1 MDIVDIF
8 AKAVIRLMALLR
20 VYWIR
25 IWFSIFDLLFW
36 FYHLLPGSKS
46 MKRPRKIFKHFIQVP
61 FIGRLVNWLLTH
73 YFTTSTTAR
82 PRPYSLWSA
91 TIKNP
96 GAYPEPLPDPLASPP
111 PASTYG
117 PVSDYTSW
125 NSLTNKKFSA
135 RHLPP
140 SQQDATAP
148 LDALL
153 ELFKRPPGNNP
164 DPDRSSLLFAFFA
177 QWFTDSFM
185 RVDPNDRRKNTSTH
199 DIDLCQI
206 YGLDEETCNILRK
219 HSGGKLLSQ
228 HILNNTTNEY
238 EEFPEYLCE
247 LVNGNLAVKNKFS
260 QLPYAARINQIL
272 GNLAG
277 DHWRKEKLYATGL
290 ERGNSSIGYAG
301 ISTLFL
307 REHNRI
313 CDLLVAEYGNVN
325 HPEYNQWN
333 PIGNPDYFD
342 ERAFQTARMI
352 NTVLLLKLV
361 VEEYINHV
369 AGHKA
374 FKLDYGFAEEL
385 NWYRTNWITIEFD
398 LLYRWHSLAV
408 EEILIDGVPKQPN
421 DYRFNNGLLESVGLK
436 KIIESVSSQRAGRIG
451 LKNTPHFLW
460 RAEAYALKM
469 AREFKLQTYNEY
481 REKFG
486 LRKLAS
492 IAELVGKRPEDQ
504 SLIAELDQLY
514 DGDINKVEYLVGIF
528 AEQRESPAL
537 FGELMYNMV
546 SYDAFTHIYTN
557 PLLSKHI
564 YGEKTF
570 TPVGMKIINETKSLK
585 QFVSRNTGLGNVAA
599 SFGV

>member
-1 MDIVDIF
+1 MDILDWF
-8 AKAVIRLMALLR
+8 ERALTRLAQLLHA
-20 VYWIR
+20 YWIR
-25 IWFSIFDLLFW
+25 IWFSFFDLLFW

-46 MKRPRKIFKHFIQVP
+46 MKRPRKLLKYFLRVP
-61 FIGRLVNWLLTH
+61 FIGKIINWSFTH
-73 YFTTSTTAR
+73 YFATAAAPR

-91 TIKNP
+91 TIKNTS
-96 GAYPEPLPDPLASPP
+96 AYPNPLPDPLATLPP
-111 PASTYG
+111 SASYG

-140 SQQDATAP
+140 SQVEAIAP
-148 LDALL
+148 LEDLIN
-153 ELFKRPPGNNP
+153 LFKRPAGNNP

-185 RVDPNDRRKNTSTH
+185 RVDPSDRRKNTSTH

-206 YGLDEETCNILRK
+206 YGLDEETCDILRK
-219 HSGGKLLSQ
+219 KKEGKLLSQ
-228 HILNNTTNEY
+228 KIPNAKTNLD

-247 LVNGNLAVKNKFS
+247 LVNGNWQVKHKFI
-260 QLPYAARINQIL
+260 QLPYAGKVNQML
-272 GNLAG
+272 GSLATQA
-277 DHWRKEKLYATGL
+277 WRKEKLYATGL

-313 CDLLVAEYGNVN
+313 CDLLVTEYGDVT
-325 HPEYNQWN
+325 HPDYHLWN
-333 PIGNPDYFD
+333 PPNNPHYFD
-342 ERAFQTARMI
+342 ERVFQTARMI

-361 VEEYINHV
+361 VEEYINHI
-369 AGHKA
+369 AGQKA

-408 EEILIDGVPKQPN
+408 EEIVIDGQSKTPTQ
-421 DYRFNNGLLESVGLK
+421 YRFNNALLETAGLK
-436 KIIESVSSQRAGRIG
+436 QVIEDVSSQAAGRIG
-451 LKNTPHFLW
+451 LQNTPQFLW
-460 RAEAYALKM
+460 MAETYALKM

-486 LRKLAS
+486 LRKLGS
-492 IAELVGKRPEDQ
+492 IKELVGKRPEDQ
-504 SLIAELDQLY
+504 ALIAELNRLY
-514 DGDINKVEYLVGIF
+514 QGDINKVEYLVGIF

-537 FGELMYNMV
+537 FGELMHNMV

-557 PLLSKHI
+557 PLLSKNVFN
-564 YGEKTF
+564 EQTF
-570 TPVGMKIINETKSLK
+570 TPLGMQIINETKSLK
-585 QFVSRNTGLGNVAA
+585 EFVSRNTGNAGSTA
-599 SFGV
+599 SFDA